1 MKIIKLTG
9 IIFFILSYVS
19 LGIVFIYENELDNS
33 ELSYGLFLW
42 GLGIINVILNIIYGA
57 KIKLPK
63 LLFISMIISGLV
75 IYFSGKFTEDFNEGR
90 VLFWITLVSFLGVY
104 FLTKIK
110 VIVKR

>member
-75 IYFSGKFTEDFNEGR
+75 WLFIPLIYTYFGLPFLVIYFFI
-90 VLFWITLVSFLGVY
+90 VVY
-104 FLTKIK
+104 MHIQHSMQKI
-110 VIVKR
+110 